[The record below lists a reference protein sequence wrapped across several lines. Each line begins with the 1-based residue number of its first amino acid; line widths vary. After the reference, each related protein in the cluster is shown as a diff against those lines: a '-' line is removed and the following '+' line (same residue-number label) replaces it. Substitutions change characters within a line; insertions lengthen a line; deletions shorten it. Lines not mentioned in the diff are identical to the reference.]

1 MTIEINKRSLPN
13 KRIALG
19 KKRKLMIVGRLSL
32 VWAPSKKGPGC

>member
-19 KKRKLMIVGRLSL
+19 KKQKIIIIVGLLLFGR
-32 VWAPSKKGPGC
+32 AEY